1 MILRIFERTAVMIQR
16 TYSNAS
22 FAIKWFSFLHVMF
35 ALGSLSLL
43 AGARVNAAELYAGM
57 SIGGNA
63 SPDVTVVSRSNDRA
77 SICDEYINPGA
88 LAIPDCTAPNRGAG
102 DGWLAPFSG
111 GGGFSA
117 EAELGYRFSP
127 IVRAAVIYA
136 YNETR
141 FDQTVSSTDASG
153 ADFDKISNE
162 LSIGEETLG
171 TVSSHELFL
180 TAYRDWPNASRWTP
194 WVGAGV
200 GVAWARKDFSWV
212 WARSANP
219 ADISTGANQPNVD
232 EIRGNL
238 AGTVSAGR
246 ALLEDRMTGY
256 LAAAG
261 IDRALTESLTLGLKL
276 QWKSFDDFESD
287 AYQGAL
293 LRSHAPNL
301 RLDGSEPVYTWS
313 KTNDTD
319 RASLM
324 ISLRYAFR

>member
-1 MILRIFERTAVMIQR
+1 MIQL
-16 TYSNAS
+16 S
-22 FAIKWFSFLHVMF
+22 FSDAWPAIRLFSFLRLLF
-35 ALGSLSLL
+35 ALGSLGLL
-43 AGARVNAAELYAGM
+43 AGAGANAAELYAGM

-63 SPDVTVVSRSNDRA
+63 SPDVTVISRSNDRA
-77 SICDEYINPGA
+77 STCDEYINPGA
-88 LAIPDCTAPNRGAG
+88 LAIPDCTAPNRGTG

-111 GGGFSA
+111 GSGFSA

-127 IVRAAVIYA
+127 TVRAAVVYA

-162 LSIGEETLG
+162 LSVGEETLG
-171 TVSSHELFL
+171 TASSHELFL

-194 WVGAGV
+194 WIGAGV

-238 AGTVSAGR
+238 AGTVSTGR
-246 ALLEDRMTGY
+246 AVLKDRMTGY

-261 IDRALTESLTLGLKL
+261 IDRALTEFLTLGLKL
-276 QWKSFDDFESD
+276 QWKSFGDFESD
-287 AYQGAL
+287 AYQGTL

-301 RLDGSEPVYTWS
+301 RLDGSEPVYAWS
-313 KTNDTD
+313 RTDDTT

-324 ISLRYAFR
+324 LSLRYALR